1 MSYYEGKLVLGLKF
15 EALACFVLVVAVMI
29 GFLHVFYA
37 FLPGVIPSIGT
48 HRGIHTGWQNSI
60 ARIVAAQLEHQASM
74 NLKNYCC
81 LVLHLD

>member
-1 MSYYEGKLVLGLKF
+1 MVEEYKSIAKGNKCCKQYKKAFRATPPQYLV
-15 EALACFVLVVAVMI
+15 
-29 GFLHVFYA
+29 
-37 FLPGVIPSIGT
+37 GT
-48 HRGIHTGWQNSI
+48 HRGIHAGWQNSV